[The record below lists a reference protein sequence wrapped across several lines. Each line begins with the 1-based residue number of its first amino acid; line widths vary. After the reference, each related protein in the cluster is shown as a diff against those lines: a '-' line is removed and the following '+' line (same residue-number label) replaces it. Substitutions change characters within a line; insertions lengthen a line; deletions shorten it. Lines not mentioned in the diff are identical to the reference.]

1 MRKLIPAL
9 LAALLLATAPVPAG
23 AAEKGDG
30 VAFVTLGTGGGPR
43 VQVKRSQ
50 PANALV
56 VDGAVYLF
64 DVGDGTLRQLA
75 AAGLPVQSVKAV
87 FLSHLHIDHVG
98 GLGSFIANRWVMA
111 ARAPIPVVGPPGTDH
126 MVRGMVAAFAPTERA
141 PLGMPTDPP
150 MAATV
155 RPRDLAA
162 SMDTPATIYDD
173 GVVKVT
179 AVTNSHYNVSP
190 GDPGADERSYS
201 FRMEARGR
209 SIVFTGDTG
218 PSAKVEAL
226 AQGADL
232 LVAEVMD
239 RPAIALALRQIP
251 GLTPAAIDGLL
262 QHMDEDHLTPEGV
275 GRIAARAGVGA
286 VVLTHLVPGLD
297 AETSTEGYVRG
308 LSDQFKGP
316 VTVATDL
323 GRY

>member
-1 MRKLIPAL
+1 MRSMIPVL
-9 LAALLLATAPVPAG
+9 LASLLLATVPTLSV

-56 VDGAVYLF
+56 VEGAVYLF
-64 DVGDGTLRQLA
+64 DVGDGTLRQLTV
-75 AAGLPVQSVKAV
+75 AGLPIQSVRAV
-87 FLSHLHIDHVG
+87 FLSHLHVDHVG

-111 ARAPIPVVGPPGTDH
+111 ARAPIPVIGPPGTDH

-155 RPRDLAA
+155 RPRDLDPG
-162 SMDTPATIYDD
+162 MDTPAIIYDD

-179 AVTNSHYNVSP
+179 AVTNSHYNLAP
-190 GDPGADERSYS
+190 GDPGANERSYS

-218 PSAKVEAL
+218 PSEKVEAL
-226 AQGADL
+226 ARGADL
-232 LVAEVMD
+232 LVSEVMD
-239 RPAIALALRQIP
+239 RPAIALTLRQIP

-262 QHMDEDHLTPEGV
+262 HHMDQDHLTPEGV

-297 AETSTEGYVRG
+297 AETSTDGYVRG
-308 LSDQFKGP
+308 LSDRFKGS

>member
-1 MRKLIPAL
+1 MRRLIPTL
-9 LAALLLATAPVPAG
+9 LAAALLLTAPTPAKAANG
-23 AAEKGDG
+23 ADG
-30 VAFVTLGTGGGPR
+30 VTFVTLGTGGGPR

-75 AAGLPVQSVKAV
+75 AAKLPVQSVKAV

-98 GLGSFIANRWVMA
+98 GLASFIANRWVMA
-111 ARAPIPVVGPPGTDH
+111 ARAPIPVIGPPGTDP
-126 MVRGMVAAFAPTERA
+126 MVRGMVGAFAPTERA
-141 PLGMPTDPP
+141 PLGMPADPP
-150 MAATV
+150 LAATV

-162 SMDTPATIYDD
+162 SMDTPTTIFDD

-179 AVTNSHYNVSP
+179 AVTNSHYNVPP
-190 GDPGADERSYS
+190 GDPSANERSYS

-218 PSAKVEAL
+218 PSVKVEAL

-262 QHMDEDHLTPEGV
+262 HHMDEDHLTPDAV
-275 GRIAARAGVGA
+275 GRMAARAGVGG

-297 AETSTEGYVRG
+297 SETSTDGYVRG

-316 VTVATDL
+316 VTVANDL
-323 GRY
+323 DRY

>member
-1 MRKLIPAL
+1 MRKLIPTLLVAAL
-9 LAALLLATAPVPAG
+9 LASAPVPAG
-23 AAEKGDG
+23 AAGTGEG

-64 DVGDGTLRQLA
+64 DTGDGVLRQLA
-75 AAGLPVQSVKAV
+75 AARLPLTSVKAV

-111 ARAPIPVVGPPGTDH
+111 ARAPIPVIGPPGTDH
-126 MVRGMVAAFAPTERA
+126 MVTGMVAAFAPTERA
-141 PLGMPTDPP
+141 PLGLPADPP
-150 MAATV
+150 LIATV
-155 RPRDLAA
+155 RPRDLAPGL
-162 SMDTPATIYDD
+162 DTPTVIFDD

-179 AVTNSHYNVSP
+179 AVTNNHYNVA
-190 GDPGADERSYS
+190 PGAAGAGERSYS
-201 FRMEARGR
+201 FRMEAKGR

-226 AQGADL
+226 AKGADL
-232 LVAEVMD
+232 LVSEVMD
-239 RPAIALALRQIP
+239 RPAIAQALRQIP
-251 GLTPAAIDGLL
+251 GLTPAAMEGLL
-262 QHMDEDHLTPEGV
+262 HHMDEDHLTPDTV
-275 GRIAARAGVGA
+275 GRLAARAGVGA

-297 AETSTEGYVRG
+297 SETTADGYVRG

-316 VTVATDL
+316 VTVADDL